1 MQCPA
6 RGGGEKLHIFS
17 GSRFGLHPDEQE
29 GMKTVDESP
38 FMDTCRELLK
48 MERGAFEMYTQALEF
63 YRDDPLQA
71 VLLSIRSA
79 HDGNL
84 DFLADQVGSSADGA
98 GKAMDRFSGA
108 VEGTSI
114 VFGEGAALMALEAGE
129 NQLAE
134 AYANAIGDARLPRY
148 LRDDLRDRIL
158 PRVKAN
164 LMELEMARFS

>member
-1 MQCPA
+1 MD
-6 RGGGEKLHIFS
+6 H
-17 GSRFGLHPDEQE
+17 
-29 GMKTVDESP
+29 SP
-38 FMDTCRELLK
+38 FLETCRELLA
-48 MERGAFEMYTQALEF
+48 MERGAFETYTEALEF
-63 YRDDPLQA
+63 YRDDPLQS

-84 DFLADQVGSSADGA
+84 DFLADQVGASSEET
-98 GKAMDRFSGA
+98 GKAVDRFSGA

-134 AYANAIGDARLPRY
+134 AYARAIADPRLPRY
-148 LRDDLRDRIL
+148 LKDDLRDRLL

-164 LMELEMARFS
+164 LLELEMVRFP